1 MVLLNLDTN
10 MPKHLEMRAS
20 WYPTCNAYLAKKFE
34 TNVVQNFPMGMEAA
48 VITTVLDLTEK
59 VSAGSGGRRAAASHH
74 KLGARLPAYE
84 GVVSW
89 PWATRLSAKEASEFR
104 PISARATRDSPRRC
118 AAECHRPR
126 AAPHD

>member
-1 MVLLNLDTN
+1 MDRG
-10 MPKHLEMRAS
+10 H
-20 WYPTCNAYLAKKFE
+20 PTCNAYLAEEFK
-34 TNVVQNFPMGMEAA
+34 TNAVQNFPVGKEAA

-89 PWATRLSAKEASEFR
+89 ATRLSAKEASEFR
-104 PISARATRDSPRRC
+104 PISATATRDSPAVAPPNATDLARLPTTERRRRGK
-118 AAECHRPR
+118 HVR
-126 AAPHD
+126 

>member
-1 MVLLNLDTN
+1 MDRG
-10 MPKHLEMRAS
+10 H
-20 WYPTCNAYLAKKFE
+20 PTCNAYLAEEFK
-34 TNVVQNFPMGMEAA
+34 TNAVQNFPVGKEAA
-48 VITTVLDLTEK
+48 VLTTVPDLTEK